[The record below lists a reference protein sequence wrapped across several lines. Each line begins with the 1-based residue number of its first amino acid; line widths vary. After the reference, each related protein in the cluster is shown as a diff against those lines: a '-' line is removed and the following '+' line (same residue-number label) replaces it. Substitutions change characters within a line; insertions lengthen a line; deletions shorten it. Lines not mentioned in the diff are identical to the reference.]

1 MLFSQKLFQRSDY
14 KTLEFKY
21 SMAQEKIEQLQKEL
35 NSIKLLKFLKVTQE
49 GFPYFEGNPYFE
61 AFRFKSSE

>member
-1 MLFSQKLFQRSDY
+1 
-14 KTLEFKY
+14 
-21 SMAQEKIEQLQKEL
+21 MAQEKIEQLQKEL

>member
-49 GFPYFEGNPYFE
+49 GFPYFE